1 MYRLFQRIPKGLD
14 PVAEL
19 FRKHVESEGMQ
30 RVKEAT
36 ETAAAKKE
44 KDAGARH
51 LAFEQLSRLAAV
63 YVEILH
69 ARSATAPCKRCAVL
83 CGHGQG
89 HQSLHLP
96 GLRHSRLA

>member
-44 KDAGARH
+44 KDAGALFSR
-51 LAFEQLSRLAAV
+51 RLASSISQYNIHTCVHTRALSHD
-63 YVEILH
+63 LH
-69 ARSATAPCKRCAVL
+69 VAGDT
-83 CGHGQG
+83 
-89 HQSLHLP
+89 
-96 GLRHSRLA
+96 GLRLGIMLGPSHEA